1 MDKLKRHIL
10 LPLLLATGLLAPS
23 SLLADEQDFATDLG
37 IGAKVGITKRLDAE
51 LGGGARLCNNSSEL
65 DRLSAEGGFG
75 YAVIK
80 KWLDLEAGYCFF
92 ADWNGGSKQYYT
104 YRHRY
109 SLGFDLKH
117 KVYSRL
123 EMDLRVKWQST
134 YQSTK
139 MKTYAQN
146 PKDLLRIKIGAEH
159 KLKGIYLFPY
169 LSAESFFTTNSIN
182 GNDLVDMRYRV
193 GLKYQMNKHNTFD
206 LGFQIDDEM
215 NVGNPEDRYM
225 LCAGY
230 KYKF

>member
-10 LPLLLATGLLAPS
+10 LPFLVASGLLVPATLS
-23 SLLADEQDFATDLG
+23 ADEQDFATDYG
-37 IGAKVGITKRLDAE
+37 VAAKVGVTKRFDVE
-51 LGGGARLCNNSSEL
+51 LGGGARLRNNSSEL

-80 KWLDLEAGYCFF
+80 KWLDFEAGYCFF

-109 SLGFDLKH
+109 SLGVDLKH

-139 MKTYAQN
+139 YKTYAQN
-146 PKDLLRIKIGAEH
+146 PKDLLRIKAGAE
-159 KLKGIYLFPY
+159 
-169 LSAESFFTTNSIN
+169 
-182 GNDLVDMRYRV
+182 
-193 GLKYQMNKHNTFD
+193 
-206 LGFQIDDEM
+206 
-215 NVGNPEDRYM
+215 
-225 LCAGY
+225 
-230 KYKF
+230 

>member
-109 SLGFDLKH
+109 SIGLDLSH
-117 KVYSRL
+117 KVFTRM

-146 PKDLLRIKIGAEH
+146 PKDLLRIKRGAEH

>member
-10 LPLLLATGLLAPS
+10 LPFLVAFGLLVPATLS
-23 SLLADEQDFATDLG
+23 ADEQDFATDYG
-37 IGAKVGITKRLDAE
+37 VAAKVGITKRFDAE
-51 LGGGARLCNNSSEL
+51 FGGGARLRNNSSEL
-65 DRLSAEGGFG
+65 DRISAEGGFG

-80 KWLDLEAGYCFF
+80 KWLDFEAGYCFF

-139 MKTYAQN
+139 YKTYAQN
-146 PKDLLRIKIGAEH
+146 PKDLLRIKAGAEQ
-159 KLKGIYLFPY
+159 KIKGIYLFPY
-169 LSAESFFTTNSIN
+169 VSAEAFVTTNSIN

-193 GLKYQMNKHNTFD
+193 GAKYQLNMHNAFD

-215 NVGNPEDRYM
+215 NVGNPEDRCM
-225 LCAGY
+225 LCIGY